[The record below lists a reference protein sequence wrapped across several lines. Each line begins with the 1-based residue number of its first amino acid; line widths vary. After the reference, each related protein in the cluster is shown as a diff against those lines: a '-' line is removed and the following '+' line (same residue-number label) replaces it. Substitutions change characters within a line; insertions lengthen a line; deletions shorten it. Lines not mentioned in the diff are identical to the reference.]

1 MRFLIKAKIPAESG
15 NKMVND
21 PNFLTK
27 LEEYINMIKPEA
39 AYFVP
44 LGGQRSQAF
53 IVNVES
59 KDQVPA
65 MVEPLFQWMGA
76 SVGLKTLD
84 PHYSNN

>member
-27 LEEYINMIKPEA
+27 LEEYIKMIKPEA
-39 AYFVP
+39 AYFVS
-44 LGGQRSQAF
+44 LDGQRSQAF

-59 KDQVPA
+59 NDQVPA

-84 PHYSNN
+84 PPYSDN

>member
-1 MRFLIKAKIPAESG
+1 
-15 NKMVND
+15 MVND

-53 IVNVES
+53 IVNVGS
-59 KDQVPA
+59 NDQVPA
-65 MVEPLFQWMGA
+65 MVEPLFQWMGVSA
-76 SVGLKTLD
+76 GLKTLALTILIIE
-84 PHYSNN
+84 

>member
-21 PNFLTK
+21 FLTK

-44 LGGQRSQAF
+44 LDGQRSQAF

-59 KDQVPA
+59 NDQVPA

-76 SVGLKTLD
+76 SQCGTKDFRPSLV
-84 PHYSNN
+84 